1 MKISFKP
8 PKLMNNLVIEKYLE
22 SGNSLRR
29 VIEIPTQPAKVLDI
43 IYTKTD
49 FLPTEWYVSNYN
61 VRRRDPNST
70 IEKSLTSVKTFP
82 NEKHTVVQRIN
93 TSNGS
98 FEQVTIDKSN
108 DAISKKVSKIKKIT
122 RSDF

>member
-1 MKISFKP
+1 
-8 PKLMNNLVIEKYLE
+8 MNNLVIEKYLE

-29 VIEIPTQPAKVLDI
+29 VIEIPTKPAKVLDI